1 MRLRQTAVVMLML
14 LMAGVLRGQELK
26 VNLMVNAQSVQGTNT
41 SVFESLERDLKEF
54 LNSTKWTDMVYAE
67 AERIECNF
75 ALVVRSYSADGLM
88 QCDLQVQASRP
99 VYGTSYTTT
108 LINVRDQNVNF
119 HYQEFDRLEIDGSS
133 YDNNLTAIMAY
144 YCYLIIGCDLDS
156 YSRKGG
162 TPFFQQAN
170 QIVMTCQ
177 SKSDENEVAGWRAF
191 ESKGSRNR
199 YALISNLTDSRYEK
213 VRDFYYEY
221 HRLALDNMA
230 KNVVNGRAMISEGI
244 EDLRALN
251 RDYPGSA
258 IVLTFLDSKND
269 ELINIFKKGTPDEK
283 KKAVDSLTAMN
294 PTQGTAYD
302 AINDAK

>member
-1 MRLRQTAVVMLML
+1 MKLRRALVVL
-14 LMAGVLRGQELK
+14 LILWAGLLRGQELK
-26 VNLMVNAQSVQGTNT
+26 VNLMVNSQAVQGTNT

-54 LNSTKWTDMVYAE
+54 LGNTRWTDLIYAE
-67 AERIECNF
+67 AEKIECNF
-75 ALVVRSYSADGLM
+75 ALVVKSYSEDGLM
-88 QCDLQVQASRP
+88 MCDLQVQASRP

-108 LINVRDQNVNF
+108 LVNVRDQNVNF
-119 HYQEFDRLEIDGSS
+119 HYQEFDRLEIDGTS

-144 YCYLIIGCDLDS
+144 YCYLIIGYDLDS
-156 YSRKGG
+156 YSKRGG
-162 TPFFQQAN
+162 TALFQQAN

-199 YALISNLTDSRYEK
+199 YSLISNLTDSRYES
-213 VRDFYYEY
+213 VRDFYYQY

-230 KNVVNGRAMISEGI
+230 KNVVNARAMIAEGI
-244 EDLRALN
+244 ESMRSLN

-283 KKAVDSLTAMN
+283 KKVVDSLTAMN
-294 PTQGTAYD
+294 PTQGTAYEE
-302 AINDAK
+302 INNAK